1 MSTLSSSSAALSPT
15 VTQAIR
21 RLASHRI
28 VQVTVLAWAGVNILA
43 ALFFADIGVIDRP
56 LYEGQS
62 IGQQLAIANI
72 ALIEVLVLAGI
83 VVWLTRH
90 RLQPALSALPLP
102 SAGMVRYETVLL
114 AAWGV
119 LAIFGGII
127 LGQALD
133 TAPIG
138 FHLTGTLFGAHDHDV
153 VTRQVALIW
162 AGYNLAV
169 YAVLPWLYVRRR
181 HGPQGMPLR
190 SIVRRGDLIV
200 ILVVLAIEAAAQL
213 TAISAAI
220 LDLEM
225 RQLALGLPLTFA
237 LYAAGT
243 VLPTVIFVQALLV
256 PRFLA
261 ITGSVPA
268 TVVLGGLAYT
278 AVHVSDSWAVMTSPG
293 NALLSGCLLLLTYFG
308 PGLIKT
314 LMTVRTGNAWVHAWA
329 YHAFA
334 PHTLIDTPLIV
345 RIFGL

>member
-1 MSTLSSSSAALSPT
+1 
-15 VTQAIR
+15 
-21 RLASHRI
+21 
-28 VQVTVLAWAGVNILA
+28 
-43 ALFFADIGVIDRP
+43 
-56 LYEGQS
+56 
-62 IGQQLAIANI
+62 
-72 ALIEVLVLAGI
+72 
-83 VVWLTRH
+83 
-90 RLQPALSALPLP
+90 
-102 SAGMVRYETVLL
+102 
-114 AAWGV
+114 
-119 LAIFGGII
+119 
-127 LGQALD
+127 
-133 TAPIG
+133 
-138 FHLTGTLFGAHDHDV
+138 
-153 VTRQVALIW
+153 
-162 AGYNLAV
+162 
-169 YAVLPWLYVRRR
+169 
-181 HGPQGMPLR
+181 MPLR
-190 SIVRRGDLIV
+190 SIVRRGDLLV
-200 ILVVLAIEAAAQL
+200 ILVVLAIEVAAQL

-278 AVHVSDSWAVMTSPG
+278 AVHVSDSWAVATSPG